1 MKNVF
6 KKFIIFSSLA
16 EFFQEFADNHFWGLA
31 TVIFT
36 YIAEILPHF
45 GGNLCIIGEFKGIFF
60 FLKSGICFQCE
71 LATLPGIEDR
81 INSDRMRSQETRDEV
96 LEFLSDQKGNRKM
109 YLLEELDQKFRI
121 TRILYKAEVCH
132 REG

>member
-1 MKNVF
+1 
-6 KKFIIFSSLA
+6 
-16 EFFQEFADNHFWGLA
+16 
-31 TVIFT
+31 
-36 YIAEILPHF
+36 
-45 GGNLCIIGEFKGIFF
+45 
-60 FLKSGICFQCE
+60 
-71 LATLPGIEDR
+71 
-81 INSDRMRSQETRDEV
+81 MRSHETRDEV